1 MSWLDGIT
9 NWWTWVWASSG
20 SWWWAGKSSML
31 QSMGSQRVRH
41 DWVTELYSQS
51 TAIYWEVG
59 RDAAKHSTILK
70 NDLSLKKIIQLTWQY
85 AMVGQSCS
93 CLVAVYLGW
102 SLEWFGKQLDCTL
115 IPMCSR
121 CRGLLPR
128 GNLFF
133 WMQGPHKFQLCFH
146 LHWWYKWLVR
156 EAGVTL

>member
-20 SWWWAGKSSML
+20 SWWWAGKSTCCSPWGRKESDMTEWLNCIVNLLLSTEKWEGML
-31 QSMGSQRVRH
+31 
-41 DWVTELYSQS
+41 LN
-51 TAIYWEVG
+51 
-59 RDAAKHSTILK
+59 ILQY
-70 NDLSLKKIIQLTWQY
+70 LGMTFHKKIIQLTWQY
-85 AMVGQSCS
+85 AMLGQSCS

-115 IPMCSR
+115 IPMYSR
-121 CRGLLPR
+121 CRGLLPW